1 MHIVLA
7 ALLVAPSTVP
17 APATTAFVAQEESA
31 EVSLERGRA
40 LLLEGK
46 LAEAQA
52 AFDAAALAEPG
63 PRTRAWVA
71 RGWIASWK
79 IDEALE
85 VIEEIKKDPA
95 AEKLVDYLFGHA
107 FLALAKR
114 EIATTGGGQYTQSQ
128 FEDALRHFKLAS
140 KTTASS
146 WPDLWLGLAESAWYA
161 QDLEAGHEAATRAIQ
176 LAPKLPQAR
185 VVAGRLLFSSY
196 IAEVD
201 EQAKARLWEKSH
213 ATFQEAIALYGK
225 PAEYAQQSALADVH
239 AQCGDLQGWKKDTA
253 AAIQSYAAAI
263 EWDPAVVKFPQVH
276 SLLGAEAF
284 LTCIEDGATRFTA
297 RAGDTD
303 ARNATTSWW
312 KGFAQFEN
320 AKWPESEASF
330 RRAVELWPAFTN
342 SWYYVFRAAFSQQRY
357 EEAIEALKNY
367 RRIDPEGLTATLGGD
382 FARNESVLN
391 GLIGWCA
398 DPAKQKGRVRNDDA
412 AMICEVFTKVQPEVA
427 RHWNNLGLFL
437 RDQGDA
443 LRMRRGEKPDPEV
456 LQDLWQRSF
465 AAYERSI
472 ELSPKDPNYINDTAV
487 MLHYYLK
494 RDFER
499 AQAMYEQ
506 SFKYAEEELART
518 DLSPDDRAVREIAKR
533 DSADNQRRLKKWLE
547 LRETQPDLDP
557 QSVR

>member
-1 MHIVLA
+1 MHIALA
-7 ALLVAPSTVP
+7 ALLVAP
-17 APATTAFVAQEESA
+17 APAHFAPQESVEA
-31 EVSLERGRA
+31 LLERGRA
-40 LLLEGK
+40 LLLESK
-46 LAEAQA
+46 LVEAQA

-63 PRTRAWVA
+63 ARTRAWVA

-114 EIATTGGGQYTQSQ
+114 EIATTGGGQYTQGQ
-128 FEDALRHFKLAS
+128 FEDALRHFKLAA

-146 WPDLWLGLAESAWYA
+146 WTDLWLGLAESAWYA
-161 QDLEAGHEAATRAIQ
+161 QDIEAGHDAAARAIQ
-176 LAPKLPQAR
+176 LSPKLPLAH
-185 VVAGRLLFSSY
+185 VLAGRLLFSSY
-196 IAEVD
+196 IIEAD
-201 EQAKARLWEKSH
+201 ERAKAKLWEKAH
-213 ATFQEAIALYGK
+213 ANFQEAITLYGT
-225 PAEYAQQSALADVH
+225 PAEYAQQSALAEAH
-239 AQCGDLQGWKKDTA
+239 TQCGDLQGWKKDLA
-253 AAIQSYAAAI
+253 AAGKSYALAI
-263 EWDPAVVKFPQVH
+263 EWDPAVVKFPAVH
-276 SLLGAEAF
+276 ALLGAEPF
-284 LTCIEDGATRFTA
+284 LACIEDGAARFQA
-297 RAGDTD
+297 RAGDKD
-303 ARNATTSWW
+303 ARNATTAWW

-320 AKWPESEASF
+320 AKWADSEASF

-367 RRIDPEGLTATLGGD
+367 RRIDTEGLVATLAGD
-382 FARNESVLN
+382 FGRNEGVLN

-398 DPAKQKGRVRNDDA
+398 DPAKQKGRVRNEDA
-412 AMICEVFTKVQPEVA
+412 ALICELFTKVQPEVA

-437 RDQGDA
+437 RDAGDA

-456 LQDLWQRSF
+456 LADLWTRSYD
-465 AAYERSI
+465 AYEHSLQ
-472 ELSPKDPNYINDTAV
+472 LSPKDPNYLNDTAV

-494 RDFER
+494 RDFDR

>member
-7 ALLVAPSTVP
+7 ALLVASAPSP
-17 APATTAFVAQEESA
+17 AAATPAHFATQESVEA
-31 EVSLERGRA
+31 LLERGRA
-40 LLLEGK
+40 LLVEGK
-46 LAEAQA
+46 LVEAQA
-52 AFDAAALAEPG
+52 AFDEAAVAEPG
-63 PRTRAWVA
+63 ARTRAWVA

-85 VIEEIKKDPA
+85 VIEEIRKEPA

-114 EIATTGGGQYTQSQ
+114 EIATNGGGQYTQGQ
-128 FEDALRHFKLAS
+128 FEDALRHFKLAA

-146 WPDLWLGLAESAWYA
+146 WTDLWLGLAEAAWYA
-161 QDLEAGHEAATRAIQ
+161 QDLEAGHDAAARAIQ
-176 LAPKLPQAR
+176 LSPKLPEAH
-185 VVAGRLLFSSY
+185 VIAGRLYFSNY
-196 IAEVD
+196 ISEAD
-201 EQAKARLWEKSH
+201 EAAKAQLWEKALAKFH
-213 ATFQEAIALYGK
+213 EALALYGT
-225 PAEYAQQSALADVH
+225 PAEYAKQSALADVH
-239 AQCGDLQGWKKDTA
+239 AQCGDLQGWKKDVA
-253 AAIQSYAAAI
+253 LAGKSYASAI

-276 SLLGAEAF
+276 SLLGTEAF
-284 LTCIEDGATRFTA
+284 LACIEDGAARFEA
-297 RAGDTD
+297 RAGDKD

-320 AKWPESEASF
+320 AKWTESEASF

-357 EEAIEALKNY
+357 EESIEALKNY
-367 RRIDPEGLTATLGGD
+367 RRIDPDGLVATLAGD
-382 FARNESVLN
+382 FGRNEGVLN

-412 AMICEVFTKVQPEVA
+412 GMICELFTKVQPDVA

-437 RDQGDA
+437 RDEGDA
-443 LRMRRGEKPDPEV
+443 LRMRRGEKPAPEV
-456 LQDLWQRSF
+456 LQDLWARSF
-465 AAYERSI
+465 AAYERSLA
-472 ELSPKDPNYINDTAV
+472 LSPKDPNYLNDTGV

-499 AQAMYEQ
+499 AQALYEQ

-557 QSVR
+557 QMVR